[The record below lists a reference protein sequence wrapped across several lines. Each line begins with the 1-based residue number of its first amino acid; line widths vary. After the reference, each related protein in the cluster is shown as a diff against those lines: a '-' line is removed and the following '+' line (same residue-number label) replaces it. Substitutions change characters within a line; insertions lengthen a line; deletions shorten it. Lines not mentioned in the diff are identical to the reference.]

1 MALHSDGDPHL
12 GSYLDVTTHKDM
24 LQDVVRTSA
33 YAEAIRAVV
42 APGTRVL
49 DFGSGTGVLAIF
61 AARAGGNVDAIE
73 RTAMVVH
80 AREIAARSGCPQ
92 IRFHHADHESFVG
105 DSSVDVIVSE
115 WMGHAV
121 FYESMLEPLI
131 LLRRRWLRAGGVM
144 IPASLGLECA
154 LVTDEALYED
164 GSFLET
170 QPYGIDFGPI
180 ADLPLR
186 QSRLVVLE
194 EDQISGPVC
203 CLGTLDMAT
212 IERTP
217 ERFRATLE
225 LEREATTYGL
235 LVWFDALL
243 APGVTLGTG
252 PHHPPTHWR
261 QVFLPFPQPVPIT
274 PGQPVHVEVSPP
286 RDVENYAPAW
296 GWAIEHGEC
305 SIRVDERE
313 SISRSRRPRSP

>member
-1 MALHSDGDPHL
+1 MALHSEGDPHL

-33 YAEAIRAVV
+33 YAEAIRALV
-42 APGTRVL
+42 APGRRVL

-61 AARAGGNVDAIE
+61 AARAGGDVDAIE
-73 RTAMVVH
+73 RTAMVGH
-80 AREIAARSGCPQ
+80 AREIARLSGCPQ
-92 IRFHHADHESFVG
+92 IRFHHVDHETFVG
-105 DSSVDVIVSE
+105 ESSVDVIVSE

-121 FYESMLEPLI
+121 FYESMLDPLI
-131 LLRRRWLRAGGVM
+131 LLRRRWLRPGGVM
-144 IPASLGLECA
+144 IPARIDLECA

-164 GSFLET
+164 GCFFES
-170 QPYGIDFGPI
+170 QPYGINFGPI

-186 QSRLVVLE
+186 QSRLVVLS
-194 EDQISGPVC
+194 EDQITSPVC
-203 CLGTLDMAT
+203 NLASIDMHT

-217 ERFRATLE
+217 DSFSATLQ
-225 LEREATTYGL
+225 LERETTTYGL
-235 LVWFDALL
+235 LVWFDSLL

-261 QVFLPFPQPVPIT
+261 QVFLPFPEPLVVAPGSPVQI
-274 PGQPVHVEVSPP
+274 EVVPP

-296 GWAIEHGEC
+296 GWNVSHGSA

-313 SISRSRRPRSP
+313 SISRSRRV